1 MLSERTPSESLWV
14 SDPGTLSSSLVCHTA
29 RIPDLDFLTILSFSP
44 RV

>member
-1 MLSERTPSESLWV
+1 MLSERTPSECLWV
-14 SDPGTLSSSLVCHTA
+14 SDPGTLSGSLVCHTV